1 MTIYLQ
7 IKAMGSYLPEHI
19 LTNADLEKMVDTS
32 DEWIVERTGIKQR
45 YINKENTAAYMASQ
59 AAAKALS
66 KAEIAAGDLDM
77 IIATTITPD
86 FFTPSMACMVQ
97 KDIGA
102 ENAFCFDINA
112 ACSGFVYALDIANA
126 YIKGGAAKNI
136 LIVSSEQLSR
146 ITDYTDRG
154 TCILFGDG
162 AAATVVVAGEKQG
175 LVDRYIRSIGKLG
188 DVLECASAQGSYI
201 TMNGREVYKFAVSA
215 SVETIK
221 KLMKDNDLTFD
232 DIKYIIPHQA
242 NQRINEAVS
251 AKLKCPP
258 NIFYSNIEKY
268 GNTSS
273 ASIPICL
280 DELESSGKLKAGD
293 KIIIVG
299 FGGGL
304 TFAGALIEWQ

>member
-7 IKAMGSYLPEHI
+7 IKSMGSYLPEHI
-19 LTNADLEKMVDTS
+19 LTNKDLENMVDTS

-45 YINKENTAAYMASQ
+45 YINKDKSATYMAVQS
-59 AAAKALS
+59 AKNALE
-66 KAEIAAGDLDM
+66 KANLPAEELDM

-86 FFTPSMACMVQ
+86 YFTPSMACMVQ
-97 KDIGA
+97 KEVGA
-102 ENAFCFDINA
+102 ENAFCFDVNA

-126 YIKGGAAKNI
+126 YIKSGMAKNI
-136 LIVSSEQLSR
+136 LIASSEYLSK

-162 AAATVVVAGEKQG
+162 AASAVVTAGEEPGMLDSYVK
-175 LVDRYIRSIGKLG
+175 SIGKLG
-188 DVLECASAQGSYI
+188 DVLESANKPNSYV
-201 TMNGREVYKFAVSA
+201 TMNGREVYKFAVKVN
-215 SVETIK
+215 VETIK
-221 KLMKDNDLTFD
+221 KLMADNNLTFD
-232 DIKYIIPHQA
+232 DIKYIVPHQA
-242 NQRINEAVS
+242 NQRINEAVA

-280 DELESSGKLKAGD
+280 DELETDNKLKPGD
-293 KIIIVG
+293 KIIVVG

-304 TFAGALIEWQ
+304 TYAGALIEWR